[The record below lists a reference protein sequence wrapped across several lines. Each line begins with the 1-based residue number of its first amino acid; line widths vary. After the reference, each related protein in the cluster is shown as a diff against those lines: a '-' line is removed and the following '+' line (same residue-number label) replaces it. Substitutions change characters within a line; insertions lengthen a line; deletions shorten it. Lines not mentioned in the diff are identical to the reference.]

1 MNPWKHSLQRIVL
14 LNLLQSQIIVQNRL
28 LLFLRFIPIPL
39 IDLLPQLVL
48 HSQTLLTGERVY
60 LRLIKLSFFD
70 VMALHLCLY
79 RCLSV
84 YKLLIL

>member
-14 LNLLQSQIIVQNRL
+14 HNLLRSQIIVQNRL
-28 LLFLRFIPIPL
+28 LLFQRFFPILL

-48 HSQTLLTGERVY
+48 HSQTLLAGKRVN
-60 LRLIKLSFFD
+60 LSLLELSFFD
-70 VMALHLCLY
+70 IIALHLCLY

-84 YKLLIL
+84 YKFLIL